1 MCIFVLQDKR
11 ISCADALTHP
21 YMDEG
26 RLRYHSCMCRCCQ
39 NTPAGRQ
46 YVADFE
52 PVSPHIFDDCFEKD
66 LTSVHQVKGN
76 LFFMLLYF
84 NYCVKMTFMNVYIL
98 DSKLSIIL
106 KICLSSY
113 VARKACS
120 E

>member
-66 LTSVHQVKGN
+66 LTSVHQVKGK
-76 LFFMLLYF
+76 LFFVPTLVELLYK
-84 NYCVKMTFMNVYIL
+84 NDID
-98 DSKLSIIL
+98 DSENITYDKLNIIFR
-106 KICLSSY
+106 ISFHM
-113 VARKACS
+113 
-120 E
+120 

>member
-66 LTSVHQVKGN
+66 LTSVHQVKGK
-76 LFFMLLYF
+76 LFFCAY
-84 NYCVKMTFMNVYIL
+84 
-98 DSKLSIIL
+98 
-106 KICLSSY
+106 SS
-113 VARKACS
+113 
-120 E
+120 